1 MQSQHY
7 PQKNQPNSNVCSIP
21 NTAHSVPQCH
31 TPPYSAPQ
39 RHTAPHKALQSPT
52 TSFNA
57 KITPTL
63 RLKVSNRIRRY
74 FDVSQGDSERKCFL
88 HGLSAS
94 TMDVIKRPRISKTP
108 PLNESAKGFRCKPPS
123 RRLDYLL
130 LRYSS
135 MAFAATLPAPIAE
148 MTVAAPVTASP
159 PA

>member
-1 MQSQHY
+1 MSVAFLTLH
-7 PQKNQPNSNVCSIP
+7 
-21 NTAHSVPQCH
+21 TASHSAIH
-31 TPPYSAPQ
+31 
-39 RHTAPHKALQSPT
+39 RHTASHNAIQRHT

-74 FDVSQGDSERKCFL
+74 FDVSQGDSERQCFL

-108 PLNESAKGFRCKPPS
+108 PLNESAKGLRYEPPNG
-123 RRLDYLL
+123 RLDYLL

>member
-7 PQKNQPNSNVCSIP
+7 PQKNQTNSNVCSIP

-74 FDVSQGDSERKCFL
+74 FDVSLGDSERQCFL

>member
-7 PQKNQPNSNVCSIP
+7 TQKNQTNSNVCSIP
-21 NTAHSVPQCH
+21 NTAHSVPQRH

-74 FDVSQGDSERKCFL
+74 FDVSQGDSERQCFL

-108 PLNESAKGFRCKPPS
+108 PLNESAKGLRYEPPNG
-123 RRLDYLL
+123 RLDYLL